1 MLDDDHSGSSPM
13 QLAELTMSHSKC
25 LLNGLSRE
33 IRRQLRRSRSIACAT
48 VIVSCCLLSSAGCN
62 SRKPTAMEKP
72 PAADTATPPKSEPPT
87 ADATDVVADIAADV
101 VAESEEVDVASAEK
115 SMVNAEPGAEV
126 QQTWS
131 TQRVVALL
139 PNGPIVIDISV
150 NIDGQSLEEATDNAT
165 RATIARI
172 ERDLKRPWTW
182 EQLLDHPLT
191 QSGWLGNLVPK
202 EDQRAQLIAM
212 YDKDSNDEVE
222 DAELAEFL
230 TRGLARSSPLRFTDI
245 GNAPDFVA
253 SESPWHQLDLNHD
266 SQLDETEL
274 DAASTTLSRY
284 DLNADH
290 ILTLQELQ
298 SDRSAS
304 DSGMSTSGMAM
315 LDYKSS
321 FAIDSKQKNEKVAL
335 GLIRKYTSFDSLTR
349 DVWSRWDDKLWSE
362 FDTNSD
368 GILVTEEVERITTT
382 PPALAL
388 KFQFHQDGSASAI
401 QAAVGKGEEVEWN
414 SRLPTSGKIN
424 GRDFL
429 LMATVNDSFS
439 SGSRSIIRNQLA
451 ASLGNPQLAA
461 AIRTQLQLGDEAF
474 KTLDADSDGQLSDA
488 EFNDAWQWLTAI
500 RGNRILARWMVAD
513 KAWFQIADNDGD
525 NRLTEIELQKLSG
538 RLAEL
543 DRDRDGLLS
552 PNELPLAIRLEI
564 ARTDNRLNLNLP
576 SSGVPTPSD
585 SGWFAAT
592 DSNSDGFISNA
603 EFVGSMEDFQAYD
616 SDNDGFISREEAYK
630 ARKPHVQ

>member
-1 MLDDDHSGSSPM
+1 M
-13 QLAELTMSHSKC
+13 QLVELTMSHSKC

-33 IRRQLRRSRSIACAT
+33 IRRQHRSNRSIAFAT

-87 ADATDVVADIAADV
+87 ADATDVAADLA
-101 VAESEEVDVASAEK
+101 AESEEFDVASAEK
-115 SMVNAEPGAEV
+115 NIVSAEPSAEV

-131 TQRVVALL
+131 TQRVVAL
-139 PNGPIVIDISV
+139 PQNRPIVIDISV

-172 ERDLKRPWTW
+172 ERDLQRPWTW

-253 SESPWHQLDLNHD
+253 SESPWHQLDLNQD

-274 DAASTTLSRY
+274 AAASTTLSRY
-284 DLNADH
+284 DLNADR

-298 SDRSAS
+298 SDRSAG
-304 DSGMSTSGMAM
+304 DRGMSSSGMAM

-349 DVWSRWDDKLWSE
+349 EVWSRWEDKLWSA
-362 FDTNSD
+362 FDMNSD
-368 GILVTEEVERITTT
+368 GILVTEEVERIVTT

-401 QAAVGKGEEVEWN
+401 QATVGQNEFEWN
-414 SRLPTSGKIN
+414 SRLETSGKIN

-439 SGSRSIIRNQLA
+439 SASRSIIRNQLA
-451 ASLGNPQLAA
+451 AALVNPQIAA
-461 AIRTQLQLGDEAF
+461 AILAQLQLGDEAF

-488 EFNDAWQWLTAI
+488 EFNDAWQWLMAI
-500 RGNRILARWMVAD
+500 RGNRILARWMLAD
-513 KAWFQIADNDGD
+513 KAWFQVGDSDGD
-525 NRLTEIELQKLSG
+525 NRLTEIELQKLPG

-543 DRDRDGLLS
+543 DRDKDGLLS

-585 SGWFAAT
+585 GGWFAAT
-592 DSNSDGFISNA
+592 DSNSDGFIGNV
-603 EFVGSMEDFQAYD
+603 EFLGSIEDFQAYD

-630 ARKPHVQ
+630 DNKSYVQ